1 LTLARDSIFV
11 WDAASQSKKSLDML
25 KIWGNYG
32 PLAPPMFM
40 AVVIEKK
47 QGKIT
52 EKIDEFTQ
60 CTIFSLLPVQ
70 KCSLVLID
78 HPLER

>member
-1 LTLARDSIFV
+1 MASGIASPKYFGEDKNVGSLKCLTLARNSIFV

-32 PLAPPMFM
+32 PLAPPMCM

-47 QGKIT
+47 TRK
-52 EKIDEFTQ
+52 DY
-60 CTIFSLLPVQ
+60 
-70 KCSLVLID
+70 
-78 HPLER
+78 